1 MKKSVWSKYGNLIGL
16 IVLTLLVLFV
26 GWFETVQPGGTD
38 FADLSGGII
47 TFDTVTR
54 IGILT
59 IVVVG
64 LNLLMGYA
72 GQISLGQAAFYG
84 LGAYAS
90 AILTTRIDTVGLP
103 SSLNEAWWWPWLVMV
118 GAMFFTGGF
127 AYLVGRPILRLKG
140 HYLAMAT
147 LGLGIMINILFRE
160 NFGIKTSTL
169 DLTGGFDGIHSIPRL
184 SIGAF
189 EIWPIERYYYLVWL
203 IAILAIALAINIV
216 HSRVGRAFRA
226 IHGSELAAETMGI
239 DTARFKVSALVISA
253 MYASLAGSLYA
264 HFQAAV
270 SPTPF
275 GFGASLELVVMA
287 AVGGM
292 STIWGAPF
300 GVAFIFSLKELL
312 RSRLHLVL
320 EGAGGEHEI
329 IAFGVI
335 LIAIMIF
342 MPDGLVL
349 GARRL
354 YNNWRHRQP
363 LPETATEAAAGTA
376 S

>member
-1 MKKSVWSKYGNLIGL
+1 MG
-16 IVLTLLVLFV
+16 IVILVILVLLI
-26 GWFETVQPGGTD
+26 GWFEIAKPGGRD
-38 FADLSGGII
+38 FSDLTNGII
-47 TFDTVTR
+47 TFDTIVR

-84 LGAYAS
+84 MGAYAS
-90 AILTTRIDTVGLP
+90 GIFATRAEILGLP
-103 SSLNEAWWWPWLVMV
+103 AALVENWWWPWLVMIV
-118 GAMFFTGGF
+118 AMFFTGGF

-160 NFGIKTSTL
+160 NFGFKLNKL

-184 SIGAF
+184 SVGTF
-189 EIWPIERYYYLVWL
+189 EIWPIERYYFLVWSV
-203 IAILAIALAINIV
+203 AILAIVIALNIV

-239 DTARFKVSALVISA
+239 DTSQFKVTALVVSV

-275 GFGASLELVVMA
+275 NFGGSLELVVMA
-287 AVGGM
+287 AMGGM

-312 RSRLHLVL
+312 RSRLHLLL

-329 IAFGVI
+329 IAFGII
-335 LIAIMIF
+335 LVLVMIF
-342 MPDGLVL
+342 MPEGVVL
-349 GARRL
+349 GARRV
-354 YNNWRHRQP
+354 YNQWRHQRSVSK
-363 LPETATEAAAGTA
+363 TA
-376 S
+376 SEVTAGSAP

>member
-1 MKKSVWSKYGNLIGL
+1 MKKSIWTKYGNLIGL
-16 IVLTLLVLFV
+16 AILTLLVLFV

-38 FADLSGGII
+38 FADLTGGII

-84 LGAYAS
+84 MGAYAS
-90 AILTTRIDTVGLP
+90 AILVTRIDLLGLP
-103 SSLNEAWWWPWLVMV
+103 SGLNEAWWWPWLVMV
-118 GAMFFTGGF
+118 GAMFLTGGF
-127 AYLVGRPILRLKG
+127 AYLVGRPILQLKG

-147 LGLGIMINILFRE
+147 LGLGIMVNILFRE
-160 NFGIKTSTL
+160 NFGFKINNL

-184 SIGAF
+184 SISGF

-203 IAILAIALAINIV
+203 VAILAIALAINIV

-239 DTARFKVSALVISA
+239 DTARFKVLALVISA

-275 GFGASLELVVMA
+275 GFGSSLELVVMA

-292 STIWGAPF
+292 STIWGAAF
-300 GVAFIFSLKELL
+300 GVAFIFGLKELL
-312 RSRLHLVL
+312 RSRLHLLL

-335 LIAIMIF
+335 LVVIMIF

-349 GARRL
+349 GTRRL
-354 YNNWRHRQP
+354 YHNWRHRQP
-363 LPETATEAAAGTA
+363 LSESGTEAVPRSA

>member
-1 MKKSVWSKYGNLIGL
+1 
-16 IVLTLLVLFV
+16 
-26 GWFETVQPGGTD
+26 
-38 FADLSGGII
+38 
-47 TFDTVTR
+47 
-54 IGILT
+54 
-59 IVVVG
+59 
-64 LNLLMGYA
+64 
-72 GQISLGQAAFYG
+72 
-84 LGAYAS
+84 
-90 AILTTRIDTVGLP
+90 
-103 SSLNEAWWWPWLVMV
+103 
-118 GAMFFTGGF
+118 MFFTGGF
-127 AYLVGRPILRLKG
+127 AYVVGRPILRLKG

-160 NFGIKTSTL
+160 NFGIKLSIL

-184 SIGAF
+184 SIGDF

-203 IAILAIALAINIV
+203 AAILSIALAINIV

-239 DTARFKVSALVISA
+239 DTARFKVSALVISV

-275 GFGASLELVVMA
+275 GFGSSLELVVMA

-292 STIWGAPF
+292 STIWVAPF
-300 GVAFIFSLKELL
+300 GVAFILSLKELL
-312 RSRLHLVL
+312 RSRLHLL
-320 EGAGGEHEI
+320 FEGAGGEHEI
-329 IAFGVI
+329 IAFGII
-335 LIAIMIF
+335 LVAIMIF

-349 GARRL
+349 GTRRL

-363 LPETATEAAAGTA
+363 VAETAAEAAAGSA
-376 S
+376 P

>member
-1 MKKSVWSKYGNLIGL
+1 MRIWTKYGNFIGVAILLI
-16 IVLTLLVLFV
+16 LVLFI
-26 GWFETVQPGGTD
+26 GWFQTTRPGGLS
-38 FADLSGGII
+38 FADLTGGII
-47 TFDTVTR
+47 TFDTVVR

-59 IVVVG
+59 IVIVG

-72 GQISLGQAAFYG
+72 GQISLGQAALYG
-84 LGAYAS
+84 MGAYAS
-90 AILTTRIDTVGLP
+90 AILLTRAEVLGLP
-103 SSLNEAWWWPWLVMV
+103 ASLVKNWWWAWLVMI

-160 NFGIKTSTL
+160 NFGIKISTL
-169 DLTGGFDGIHSIPRL
+169 DLTGGFDGVHGIPRL
-184 SIGAF
+184 SIGSF
-189 EIWPIERYYYLVWL
+189 EIWPIERYFYLVWL
-203 IAILAIALAINIV
+203 VAILAIVLALNIV
-216 HSRVGRAFRA
+216 NSRVGRAFRA
-226 IHGSELAAETMGI
+226 IHGSELAAQTMGI
-239 DTARFKVSALVISA
+239 DSSHFKVSAFVIGA
-253 MYASLAGSLYA
+253 MFASLAGSLYA

-275 GFGASLELVVMA
+275 SFGGSLELVVMA

-300 GVAFIFSLKELL
+300 GVAFILGLRELL

-335 LIAIMIF
+335 LVVIMIF
-342 MPDGLVL
+342 MPEGLVL
-349 GARRL
+349 GGRRL
-354 YNNWRHRQP
+354 LNKWRHQRSISKTA
-363 LPETATEAAAGTA
+363 PEATVGSA